1 MKQLLGIF
9 LTALLITFPVA
20 VHAAGMSLTDAK
32 HAGIVGERED
42 GLVAAVLPNP
52 SADIAGLV
60 VTTNSG
66 RMEVYKQM
74 AGEQNIPLADV
85 RKIAAQKIFGMA
97 AKGEYLMVG
106 GRWVQK

>member
-9 LTALLITFPVA
+9 LAALLLTFPF
-20 VHAAGMSLTDAK
+20 AAEAGGMNLADAK
-32 HAGIVGERED
+32 QAGLIGERED

-52 SADIAGLV
+52 SPEIAGLV

-66 RMEVYKQM
+66 RMDVYKQM
-74 AGEQNIPLADV
+74 SSEQNIPVSDV